1 MIIEVGD
8 IEVYPNLFIYV
19 GHSLESEE
27 RYEYVLHSSDEIN
40 TIGTFLDRM
49 ADGIAM
55 MGFNNTGYDYPVLH
69 HMFSMYRNATP
80 AETCMGIYKYS
91 NELIE
96 SNEKPWFKER
106 DIRIPQF
113 DLYLLHHF
121 NNKAKAC
128 GLKHIEIAMRMDN
141 VEDLPFSPGTFI
153 EEGDVKTVLDYCHHD
168 VAATKL
174 FAIASEKEIGLRKGL
189 SSTYNLKLY
198 DANDPKIGSEIILK
212 FIAEKMGIPH
222 WEIRKM
228 RTYRNGGLDLNDI
241 ILPYVKF
248 DTPEFSSVLDKFKN
262 TIVRDTKGD
271 LRYQMMFRDVPYDY
285 GTGGIHACTTSGSY
299 HEDEQHMIYDI
310 DVQSYYPNLAIRNK
324 KAPLHLG
331 DAFCE
336 VYETIFE
343 TRKTF
348 AKGTPENYG
357 LKIALNGV
365 YGKSNDIYSY
375 LYDPKFTMFITVN
388 GQLLLSMLTEWVLT
402 STDAVLLQANTDG
415 ITVRM
420 PRNQYDTVQALM
432 KKWEELTG
440 LVLEDAHYK
449 SMFIRDVNNYI
460 AVTTDDKYKF
470 KGAFEIDKAWH
481 KDQSHR
487 IVAIAVARACIFGVD
502 PSQTLL
508 EHMTAEHYDDLD
520 VKTHGIYDFC
530 GSVRARGGAKYETES
545 LNNGHHTIVPVQKT
559 NRYFVSN
566 DGIRLRKVLPPDAN
580 KKDVLELEPANQLNI
595 FNIVKDVKVEKQR
608 VSYIE
613 AGHNVTM
620 FNRTFDGPY
629 NLNFEYYLKECN
641 KILEQL

>member
-1 MIIEVGD
+1 
-8 IEVYPNLFIYV
+8 
-19 GHSLESEE
+19 
-27 RYEYVLHSSDEIN
+27 
-40 TIGTFLDRM
+40 M

-55 MGFNNTGYDYPVLH
+55 MGFNNIGYDYPVLH
-69 HMFSMYRNATP
+69 HMFGMYRNVSP
-80 AETCMGIYKYS
+80 AETCMSIYKYS
-91 NELIE
+91 NELIK
-96 SNEKPWFKER
+96 SDEKPWFKDS

-141 VEDLPFSPGTFI
+141 VEDLPFAPGTFI
-153 EEGDVKTVLDYCHHD
+153 EESDVKTVLDYCHHD

-174 FAIASEKEIGLRKGL
+174 FAIASEKEIELRKGL
-189 SSTYNLKLY
+189 SNTYNLKLY

-212 FIAEKMGIPH
+212 FIAEKMGTPH

-248 DTPEFSSVLDKFKN
+248 DTPEFNSVLDKFKD

-271 LRYQMMFRDVPYDY
+271 LKYQMMFRDVPYDY

-324 KAPLHLG
+324 KAPQHLG

-336 VYETIFE
+336 VYENIFE

-388 GQLLLSMLTEWVLT
+388 GQLLLSMLTEWILT

-420 PRNQYDTVQALM
+420 PRNQYDSVQTLM
-432 KKWEELTG
+432 KKWEKLTG

-460 AVTTDDKYKF
+460 AVTTDSKYKF

-487 IVAIAVARACIFGVD
+487 IVAIAVARACIFGVS

-508 EHMTAEHYDDLD
+508 EHMTIEHYDDLD
-520 VKTHGIYDFC
+520 VKTHGVYDFC
-530 GSVRARGGAKYETES
+530 GSVRARGGAKYETECI
-545 LNNGHHTIVPVQKT
+545 NNGQHIIVPFQKT

-566 DGIRLRKVLPPDAN
+566 DGVRLRKVLPPDEN
-580 KKDVLELEPANQLNI
+580 KKDILELEPANQLNI
-595 FNIVKDVKVEKQR
+595 FDIIEDVKIEKQR

-620 FNRTFDGPY
+620 FNRTFEGPY
-629 NLNFEYYLKECN
+629 NFNFEYYLKECN

>member
-1 MIIEVGD
+1 MRIEVGD

-19 GHSLESEE
+19 GHSLEGDE
-27 RYEYVLHSSDEIN
+27 RYEYVLHASDDVN
-40 TIGTFLDRM
+40 TLGAFLDRM

-55 MGFNNTGYDYPVLH
+55 MGFNNKGYDYPVLH
-69 HMFSMYRNATP
+69 HMFGMYRDVSP
-80 AETCMGIYKYS
+80 AKTCMGIYTYS
-91 NELIE
+91 EQLIN
-96 SNEKPWFKER
+96 SNDKPWFKDSE
-106 DIRIPQF
+106 IRIPQF

-141 VEDLPFSPGTFI
+141 VEDLPFAPGTFI
-153 EEGDVKTVLDYCHHD
+153 EQSDVKTVLDYCHHD
-168 VAATKL
+168 VAATKQ
-174 FAIASEKEIGLRKGL
+174 FALASSKEIDLRKGL

-262 TIVRDTKGD
+262 TVVRDTKGD
-271 LRYQMMFRDVPYDY
+271 LKHQMTFRGVPYDY
-285 GTGGIHACTTSGSY
+285 GTGGIHACRESGSY

-420 PRNQYDTVQALM
+420 PRDQYSIVQALM

-487 IVAIAVARACIFGVD
+487 IVAIAVARACIFGVS
-502 PSQTLL
+502 PSQTLQ
-508 EHMTAEHYDDLD
+508 EHMTTEHYDDLG
-520 VKTHGIYDFC
+520 VKAHGIYDFC

-545 LNNGHHTIVPVQKT
+545 LVNGSHTIVPVQKT

-566 DGIRLRKVLPPDAN
+566 DGVRLRKILPPDEN
-580 KKDVLELEPANQLNI
+580 KKDALELEPANQLNI
-595 FNIVKDVKVEKQR
+595 FDIVEDVKINKYR

-620 FNRTFDGPY
+620 FNRAFDGPY
-629 NLNFEYYLKECN
+629 DLNFEYYLKECN

>member
-1 MIIEVGD
+1 MRIEVGD

-19 GHSLESEE
+19 GHSLEGDE
-27 RYEYVLHSSDEIN
+27 RYEYVLHASDDVN
-40 TIGTFLDRM
+40 TLGTFLDRM

-55 MGFNNTGYDYPVLH
+55 MGFNNVGYDYPVLH
-69 HMFSMYRNATP
+69 HMFGMFRNVSP
-80 AETCMGIYKYS
+80 AETCMSIYRYS
-91 NELIE
+91 NELIK
-96 SNEKPWFKER
+96 SDEKPWFKDS
-106 DIRIPQF
+106 DIHIPQF

-128 GLKHIEIAMRMDN
+128 GLKHIEIAMRMEN
-141 VEDLPFSPGTFI
+141 VEDLPFTPGTFI
-153 EEGDVKTVLDYCHHD
+153 EESDVKTVLDYCHHD

-174 FAIASEKEIGLRKGL
+174 FALASEKEIELRKGL
-189 SSTYNLKLY
+189 SSTYKLKLY

-228 RTYRNGGLDLNDI
+228 RTYHNGGLDLNDI

-248 DTPEFSSVLDKFKN
+248 DTPEFNSVLEKFKSTVVN
-262 TIVRDTKGD
+262 DTKGD

-285 GTGGIHACTTSGSY
+285 GTGGIHACITSGSY

-324 KAPLHLG
+324 KAPQHLG

-336 VYETIFE
+336 VYENIFE

-357 LKIALNGV
+357 LKISLNGV

-388 GQLLLSMLTEWVLT
+388 GQLLLSMLTEWILT

-420 PRNQYDTVQALM
+420 PRNQYDTVQTLM

-487 IVAIAVARACIFGVD
+487 IVAIAVARACIFGVS

-508 EHMTAEHYDDLD
+508 EHMTIEHYDDLD
-520 VKTHGIYDFC
+520 VKTHGVYDFC

-566 DGIRLRKVLPPDAN
+566 DGVRLRKVLPPDAN

-595 FNIVKDVKVEKQR
+595 FDIVEDVKIEKQR

>member
-1 MIIEVGD
+1 MIKEVGD

-27 RYEYVLHSSDEIN
+27 RYEYVLHASDEEN
-40 TIGTFLDRM
+40 TIGQFLDRM
-49 ADGIAM
+49 TDGIAM
-55 MGFNNTGYDYPVLH
+55 MGFNNIGYDYPVLH
-69 HMFSMYRNATP
+69 HMFSISRDLSA
-80 AETCMGIYKYS
+80 AETCMSIFKYS
-91 NELIE
+91 DDLIH
-96 SNEKPWFKER
+96 SDQKPWFKDSEV
-106 DIRIPQF
+106 RIPQF
-113 DLYLLHHF
+113 DLFLMHHF

-128 GLKHIEIAMRMDN
+128 GLKHIEIAMRMEN
-141 VEDLPFSPGTFI
+141 VEDLPFAPGTFI
-153 EEGDVKTVLDYCHHD
+153 EKEDVQTVVDYCHHD

-174 FAIASEKEIGLRKGL
+174 FAIASEKEIDLRQGL
-189 SSTYNLKLY
+189 SKTYDLKLY

-228 RTYRNGGLDLNDI
+228 RTYRNGGIDLNDI

-248 DTPEFSSVLDKFKN
+248 DTPEFNSVLEKFKS

-271 LRYQMMFRDVPYDY
+271 LKHQVMFRGVPYDY

-324 KAPLHLG
+324 KAPQHLG

-336 VYETIFE
+336 VYENIFE

-357 LKIALNGV
+357 LKISLNGV

-420 PRNQYDTVQALM
+420 LRDQYSIVQTLM

-449 SMFIRDVNNYI
+449 SMFIRDVNNYLS
-460 AVTTDDKYKF
+460 VTTDNKYKF

-487 IVAIAVARACIFGVD
+487 IVSIAVARACIHGVSVED
-502 PSQTLL
+502 TIMNHLDID
-508 EHMTAEHYDDLD
+508 HYDDLN
-520 VKTHGIYDFC
+520 VKSHGIYDFC
-530 GSVRARGGAKYETES
+530 GSVRARGGARYETEYLKDGKHVVVS
-545 LNNGHHTIVPVQKT
+545 TQKT
-559 NRYFVSN
+559 NRYYVSN
-566 DGIRLRKVLPPDAN
+566 EGVYLRKVLPPDVN
-580 KKDVLELEPANQLNI
+580 KKDVLELQPTNQTSI
-595 FNIVKDVKVEKQR
+595 FDVIDDVKIDVERK
-608 VSYIE
+608 SYIE
-613 AGHNVTM
+613 AGHTVTM
-620 FNRTFDGPY
+620 FNRAFNGPY
-629 NLNFEYYLKECN
+629 DLNYDYYVNECN
-641 KILEQL
+641 KILNKL

>member
-1 MIIEVGD
+1 MIKEVGD

-27 RYEYVLHSSDEIN
+27 RYEYVLHASDEEN
-40 TIGTFLDRM
+40 TIGQFLDRM
-49 ADGIAM
+49 TDGIAM
-55 MGFNNTGYDYPVLH
+55 MGFNNIGYDYPVLH
-69 HMFSMYRNATP
+69 HMLGMYRNVSA
-80 AETCMGIYKYS
+80 AETCMNIYRYS
-91 NELIE
+91 DNLIR
-96 SNEKPWFKER
+96 SDEKPWIKDSEV
-106 DIRIPQF
+106 RIPQF
-113 DLYLLHHF
+113 DLFLMHHF

-128 GLKHIEIAMRMDN
+128 GLKHIEIAMRMEN
-141 VEDLPFSPGTFI
+141 VEDLPFTPGTYI
-153 EEGDVKTVLDYCHHD
+153 SKDDVSKVLSYCHHD
-168 VAATKL
+168 VAATKQ
-174 FAIASEKEIGLRKGL
+174 FALASKQEIELRKGL
-189 SSTYNLKLY
+189 SKTYGLKLY

-271 LRYQMMFRDVPYDY
+271 LKHQMTFRGVPYDY
-285 GTGGIHACTTSGSY
+285 GTGGIHACTASGSY
-299 HEDEQHMIYDI
+299 HEDEEHMIYDI

-324 KAPLHLG
+324 KAPQHLG

-388 GQLLLSMLTEWVLT
+388 GQLLLSMLTEWILT
-402 STDAVLLQANTDG
+402 STNAVLLQANTDG

-420 PRNQYDTVQALM
+420 PRSQYSIVQTLM

-449 SMFIRDVNNYI
+449 SMFIRDVNNYLS
-460 AVTTDDKYKF
+460 VTTDNKYKF

-487 IVAIAVARACIFGVD
+487 IVSIAVARACIHGVSVED
-502 PSQTLL
+502 TIMNHLDID
-508 EHMTAEHYDDLD
+508 HYDDLN
-520 VKTHGIYDFC
+520 VKSHGIYDFC
-530 GSVRARGGAKYETES
+530 GSVRARGGARYEIEYFKDGKHVVVST
-545 LNNGHHTIVPVQKT
+545 QKT
-559 NRYFVSN
+559 NRYYVSN
-566 DGIRLRKVLPPDAN
+566 EGVYLRKVLPPDVN
-580 KKDVLELEPANQLNI
+580 KKDILELQPSNQTNI
-595 FNIVKDVKVEKQR
+595 FDFIDDVKIDVERK
-608 VSYIE
+608 SYIE
-613 AGHNVTM
+613 AGYTVTM
-620 FNRTFDGPY
+620 FNRAFNGPY
-629 NLNFEYYLKECN
+629 DLNYDYYVNECN
-641 KILEQL
+641 KILNKL

>member
-69 HMFSMYRNATP
+69 HMFGMYRNVTP
-80 AETCMGIYKYS
+80 AETCMSIYRYS
-91 NELIE
+91 NELIK
-96 SNEKPWFKER
+96 SDEKPWFKER

-189 SSTYNLKLY
+189 SSTYDLKLY

-502 PSQTLL
+502 PSQTLQ

-566 DGIRLRKVLPPDAN
+566 DGVRLRKVLPPDAN

-595 FNIVKDVKVEKQR
+595 FNIVEDVKVEKQR

>member
-1 MIIEVGD
+1 
-8 IEVYPNLFIYV
+8 
-19 GHSLESEE
+19 
-27 RYEYVLHSSDEIN
+27 
-40 TIGTFLDRM
+40 
-49 ADGIAM
+49 
-55 MGFNNTGYDYPVLH
+55 
-69 HMFSMYRNATP
+69 
-80 AETCMGIYKYS
+80 
-91 NELIE
+91 
-96 SNEKPWFKER
+96 
-106 DIRIPQF
+106 
-113 DLYLLHHF
+113 
-121 NNKAKAC
+121 
-128 GLKHIEIAMRMDN
+128 
-141 VEDLPFSPGTFI
+141 
-153 EEGDVKTVLDYCHHD
+153 
-168 VAATKL
+168 
-174 FAIASEKEIGLRKGL
+174 
-189 SSTYNLKLY
+189 
-198 DANDPKIGSEIILK
+198 
-212 FIAEKMGIPH
+212 
-222 WEIRKM
+222 
-228 RTYRNGGLDLNDI
+228 
-241 ILPYVKF
+241 
-248 DTPEFSSVLDKFKN
+248 
-262 TIVRDTKGD
+262 
-271 LRYQMMFRDVPYDY
+271 
-285 GTGGIHACTTSGSY
+285 
-299 HEDEQHMIYDI
+299 MIYDI

-324 KAPLHLG
+324 KAPQHLG

-336 VYETIFE
+336 VYENIFE

-357 LKIALNGV
+357 LKISLNGV

-420 PRNQYDTVQALM
+420 PRGQYSIVQALM

-487 IVAIAVARACIFGVD
+487 IVAIAVARACIFGVS

-508 EHMTAEHYDDLD
+508 EHMTVEHYDDLD

-566 DGIRLRKVLPPDAN
+566 DGVRLRKVLPPDAN

-595 FNIVKDVKVEKQR
+595 FDIVEDVKVEKQR

>member
-1 MIIEVGD
+1 MRIEVGD

-19 GHSLESEE
+19 GHSLGGEE
-27 RYEYVLHSSDEIN
+27 RYEYVLHSSDEVN
-40 TIGTFLDRM
+40 TLGTFLDRM
-49 ADGIAM
+49 TDGIAM
-55 MGFNNTGYDYPVLH
+55 MGFNNIGYDYPVLH
-69 HMFSMYRNATP
+69 HMFGMFRNVSP
-80 AETCMGIYKYS
+80 AEACMSIYKYS
-91 NELIE
+91 NELIK
-96 SNEKPWFKER
+96 SDEKPWFKEC

-141 VEDLPFSPGTFI
+141 VEDLPFAPGTFI
-153 EEGDVKTVLDYCHHD
+153 EQNDVKTVLDYCHHD

-174 FAIASEKEIGLRKGL
+174 FAIASEKEIELRKGL
-189 SSTYNLKLY
+189 SNTYNLKLY

-212 FIAEKMGIPH
+212 FIAEKMGTPH

-248 DTPEFSSVLDKFKN
+248 DTPEFNSVLDKFKD

-271 LRYQMMFRDVPYDY
+271 LKYQMMFRDVPYDY

-324 KAPLHLG
+324 KAPQHLG

-336 VYETIFE
+336 VYENIFE

-388 GQLLLSMLTEWVLT
+388 GQLLLSMLTEWILT

-420 PRNQYDTVQALM
+420 PRNQYDSVQTLM

-460 AVTTDDKYKF
+460 AVTTDSKYKF

-487 IVAIAVARACIFGVD
+487 IVAIAVARACIFGVS

-508 EHMTAEHYDDLD
+508 EHMTIEHYDDLD
-520 VKTHGIYDFC
+520 VKTHGVYDFC
-530 GSVRARGGAKYETES
+530 GSVRARGGAKYETECI
-545 LNNGHHTIVPVQKT
+545 NNGQHIIVPFQKT

-566 DGIRLRKVLPPDAN
+566 DGVRLRKVLPPDEN
-580 KKDVLELEPANQLNI
+580 KKDILELEPANQLNI
-595 FNIVKDVKVEKQR
+595 FDIIEDVKIEKQR

-620 FNRTFDGPY
+620 FNRTFEGPY
-629 NLNFEYYLKECN
+629 NFNFEYYLKECN

>member
-1 MIIEVGD
+1 
-8 IEVYPNLFIYV
+8 
-19 GHSLESEE
+19 
-27 RYEYVLHSSDEIN
+27 
-40 TIGTFLDRM
+40 M

-55 MGFNNTGYDYPVLH
+55 MGFNNIGYDYPVLH
-69 HMFSMYRNATP
+69 HMFGMYRNVSP
-80 AETCMGIYKYS
+80 AETCMSIYKYS
-91 NELIE
+91 NELIK
-96 SNEKPWFKER
+96 SDEKPWFKDS

-141 VEDLPFSPGTFI
+141 VEDLPFAPGTFI
-153 EEGDVKTVLDYCHHD
+153 EESDVKTVLDYCHHD

-174 FAIASEKEIGLRKGL
+174 FAIASEKEIELRKGL
-189 SSTYNLKLY
+189 SNTYNLKLY

-212 FIAEKMGIPH
+212 FIAEKMGTPH

-248 DTPEFSSVLDKFKN
+248 DTPEFNSVLDKFKD

-271 LRYQMMFRDVPYDY
+271 LKYQMMFRDVPYDY

-324 KAPLHLG
+324 KAPQHLG

-336 VYETIFE
+336 VYENIFE

-388 GQLLLSMLTEWVLT
+388 GQLLLSMLTEWILT

-420 PRNQYDTVQALM
+420 PRNQYDTVQTLM

-449 SMFIRDVNNYI
+449 SMFIRDVNNYLS
-460 AVTTDDKYKF
+460 VTTDDKYKF

-487 IVAIAVARACIFGVD
+487 IVAIAVARACIFGVS

-508 EHMTAEHYDDLD
+508 EHMTIEHYDDLD
-520 VKTHGIYDFC
+520 VKTHGVYDFC
-530 GSVRARGGAKYETES
+530 GSVRARGGAKYETECI
-545 LNNGHHTIVPVQKT
+545 NNGQHIIVPFQKT

-566 DGIRLRKVLPPDAN
+566 DGVRLRKVLPPDEN
-580 KKDVLELEPANQLNI
+580 KKDILELEPANQLNI
-595 FNIVKDVKVEKQR
+595 FDIIEDVKIEKQR

-620 FNRTFDGPY
+620 FNRTFEGPY
-629 NLNFEYYLKECN
+629 NFNFEYYLKECN

>member
-1 MIIEVGD
+1 MRIEVGD

-19 GHSLESEE
+19 GHSLEGDE
-27 RYEYVLHSSDEIN
+27 RYEYVLHASDDVN
-40 TIGTFLDRM
+40 TLGTFLDRM

-55 MGFNNTGYDYPVLH
+55 MGFNNVGYDYPVLH
-69 HMFSMYRNATP
+69 HMFGMFRNVSP
-80 AETCMGIYKYS
+80 AETCMSIYRYS
-91 NELIE
+91 NELIK
-96 SNEKPWFKER
+96 SDEKPWFKDS
-106 DIRIPQF
+106 DIHIPQF

-128 GLKHIEIAMRMDN
+128 GLKHIEIAMRMEN
-141 VEDLPFSPGTFI
+141 VEDLPFAPGTFI
-153 EEGDVKTVLDYCHHD
+153 EESDVKTVLDYCHHD
-168 VAATKL
+168 VAATKQ
-174 FAIASEKEIGLRKGL
+174 FALASSKEIDLRKGL

-212 FIAEKMGIPH
+212 FIAEKIGIPH

-248 DTPEFSSVLDKFKN
+248 DTPEFSSVLEKFKS
-262 TIVRDTKGD
+262 TVVRDTKGD
-271 LRYQMMFRDVPYDY
+271 LKHQVMFRGVPYDY
-285 GTGGIHACTTSGSY
+285 GTGGIHACITSGSY

-324 KAPLHLG
+324 KAPQHLG

-336 VYETIFE
+336 VYENIFE

-357 LKIALNGV
+357 LKISLNGV

-420 PRNQYDTVQALM
+420 PRGQYSIVQALM

-449 SMFIRDVNNYI
+449 SMFIRDVNNI

-487 IVAIAVARACIFGVD
+487 IVAIAVARACIFGVS

-508 EHMTAEHYDDLD
+508 EHMTVEHYDDLD

-566 DGIRLRKVLPPDAN
+566 DGVRLRKVLPPDAN

-595 FNIVKDVKVEKQR
+595 FDIVEDVKVEKQR

>member
-1 MIIEVGD
+1 MRIEVGD

-19 GHSLESEE
+19 GHSLEGDE
-27 RYEYVLHSSDEIN
+27 RYEYVLHASDEVN
-40 TIGTFLDRM
+40 TLVEFLDRM
-49 ADGIAM
+49 TKGIAM
-55 MGFNNTGYDYPVLH
+55 MGFNNVGYDYPVLH
-69 HMFSMYRNATP
+69 HMFSMDRNMSSSEACMNIYR
-80 AETCMGIYKYS
+80 YS
-91 NELIE
+91 EQLIN
-96 SNEKPWFKER
+96 SNDKPWFKDNE
-106 DIRIPQF
+106 IRIPQF
-113 DLYLLHHF
+113 DLYLMHHF

-128 GLKHIEIAMRMDN
+128 GLKHIEIAMRMEN
-141 VEDLPFSPGTFI
+141 VEDLPFVPGTYI
-153 EEGDVKTVLDYCHHD
+153 SKDDVSKVLSYCHHD
-168 VAATKL
+168 VAATKQ
-174 FAIASEKEIGLRKGL
+174 FATASKQEIELRKELSRTYGLR
-189 SSTYNLKLY
+189 LY

-241 ILPYVKF
+241 ILLYVKF
-248 DTPEFSSVLDKFKN
+248 DTPEFNSVLSKFKN
-262 TIVRDTKGD
+262 TIVNDTKGD
-271 LRYQMMFRDVPYDY
+271 LKHQMVFRDVPYDY
-285 GTGGIHACTTSGSY
+285 GTGGIHACTASGSY

-310 DVQSYYPNLAIRNK
+310 DVQSYYPNLAIRNR
-324 KAPLHLG
+324 KAPQHLG

-388 GQLLLSMLTEWVLT
+388 GQLLLSMLTEWILT

-415 ITVRM
+415 ITIRM
-420 PRNQYDTVQALM
+420 SRDQYSIVQTLM

-440 LVLEDAHYK
+440 LVLEDAYYK

-487 IVAIAVARACIFGVD
+487 IVAIAVARACIFGVA

-508 EHMTAEHYDDLD
+508 EHMTTEHYDDLD
-520 VKTHGIYDFC
+520 VKAYGIYDLC
-530 GSVRARGGAKYETES
+530 GSVRARGGATYEIEYMHQ
-545 LNNGHHTIVPVQKT
+545 GKHMIVPVQKT

-566 DGIRLRKVLPPDAN
+566 EGVRLRKILPPDEN
-580 KKDVLELEPANQLNI
+580 KKDILELEPANQLNI
-595 FNIVKDVKVEKQR
+595 FDFVEDVKVEKER

-629 NLNFEYYLKECN
+629 NLNFDYYLNECN

>member
-80 AETCMGIYKYS
+80 TETCMGIYKYS

-96 SNEKPWFKER
+96 SDEKPWFKER

-153 EEGDVKTVLDYCHHD
+153 EESDVKTVLDYCHHD

-189 SSTYNLKLY
+189 SSTYDLKLY

-248 DTPEFSSVLDKFKN
+248 DTPEFDSVLDKFKN

-271 LRYQMMFRDVPYDY
+271 LKHQMVFRGVPYDY
-285 GTGGIHACTTSGSY
+285 GTGGIHACRESGSY

-420 PRNQYDTVQALM
+420 PRDQYDTVQALM

-487 IVAIAVARACIFGVD
+487 IVAIAVARACIFGVG
-502 PSQTLL
+502 PSQTLQ
-508 EHMTAEHYDDLD
+508 EHMTTEHYDDLG
-520 VKTHGIYDFC
+520 VKAHGIYDFC

-545 LNNGHHTIVPVQKT
+545 LVNGSHTIVPVQKT

-566 DGIRLRKVLPPDAN
+566 DGVSLRKILPPDEN
-580 KKDVLELEPANQLNI
+580 KKDALELEPANQLNI
-595 FNIVKDVKVEKQR
+595 FDIVEDVKIDKHR

>member
-1 MIIEVGD
+1 
-8 IEVYPNLFIYV
+8 
-19 GHSLESEE
+19 
-27 RYEYVLHSSDEIN
+27 
-40 TIGTFLDRM
+40 
-49 ADGIAM
+49 
-55 MGFNNTGYDYPVLH
+55 
-69 HMFSMYRNATP
+69 
-80 AETCMGIYKYS
+80 
-91 NELIE
+91 
-96 SNEKPWFKER
+96 
-106 DIRIPQF
+106 
-113 DLYLLHHF
+113 
-121 NNKAKAC
+121 
-128 GLKHIEIAMRMDN
+128 
-141 VEDLPFSPGTFI
+141 
-153 EEGDVKTVLDYCHHD
+153 
-168 VAATKL
+168 
-174 FAIASEKEIGLRKGL
+174 
-189 SSTYNLKLY
+189 
-198 DANDPKIGSEIILK
+198 
-212 FIAEKMGIPH
+212 
-222 WEIRKM
+222 M
-228 RTYRNGGLDLNDI
+228 RTYRNWGLDLNDI

-248 DTPEFSSVLDKFKN
+248 DTPEFSSVLEKFKS
-262 TIVRDTKGD
+262 TVVRDTKGD
-271 LRYQMMFRDVPYDY
+271 LKHQVMFRCVPYDY
-285 GTGGIHACTTSGSY
+285 GTGGIHACTESGSY
-299 HEDEQHMIYDI
+299 HEDEEHMIYDI

-324 KAPLHLG
+324 KAPQHLG

-357 LKIALNGV
+357 LKISLNGV

-420 PRNQYDTVQALM
+420 PRNQYDTVQILM

-487 IVAIAVARACIFGVD
+487 IVAIAVARACIFGVS
-502 PSQTLL
+502 PALTLL
-508 EHMTAEHYDDLD
+508 EHMTIEHYDDLD
-520 VKTHGIYDFC
+520 VKTHGVYDFC
-530 GSVRARGGAKYETES
+530 GSVRARGGAKYETECIT
-545 LNNGHHTIVPVQKT
+545 NGQHVIVPFQKT

-566 DGIRLRKVLPPDAN
+566 DGVRLRKVLPPDAN

-595 FNIVKDVKVEKQR
+595 FDIVEDVKVEKQR

>member
-1 MIIEVGD
+1 MRIEVGD

-19 GHSLESEE
+19 GHSLEGDE
-27 RYEYVLHSSDEIN
+27 RYEYVLHASDEVN
-40 TIGTFLDRM
+40 TLGAFLDRM

-55 MGFNNTGYDYPVLH
+55 MGFNNIGYDYPVLH
-69 HMFSMYRNATP
+69 HMFGMYRNVSP
-80 AETCMGIYKYS
+80 AETCMSIYKYS
-91 NELIE
+91 NELIK
-96 SNEKPWFKER
+96 SDEKPWFKDS

-141 VEDLPFSPGTFI
+141 VEDLPFAPGTFI
-153 EEGDVKTVLDYCHHD
+153 EESDVKTVLDYCHHD

-174 FAIASEKEIGLRKGL
+174 FAIASEKEIELRKGL
-189 SSTYNLKLY
+189 SNTYNLKLY

-212 FIAEKMGIPH
+212 FIAEKMGTPH

-248 DTPEFSSVLDKFKN
+248 DTPEFNSVLDKFKD

-271 LRYQMMFRDVPYDY
+271 LKYQMMFRDVPYDY

-324 KAPLHLG
+324 KAPQHLG

-336 VYETIFE
+336 VYENIFE

-388 GQLLLSMLTEWVLT
+388 GQLLLSMLTEWILT

-420 PRNQYDTVQALM
+420 PRNQYDSVQTLM
-432 KKWEELTG
+432 KKWEKLTG

-460 AVTTDDKYKF
+460 AVTTDSKYKF

-487 IVAIAVARACIFGVD
+487 IVAIAVARACIFGVS

-508 EHMTAEHYDDLD
+508 EHMTIEHYDDLD
-520 VKTHGIYDFC
+520 VKTHGVYDFC
-530 GSVRARGGAKYETES
+530 GSVRARGGAKYETECI
-545 LNNGHHTIVPVQKT
+545 NNGQHIIVPFQKT

-566 DGIRLRKVLPPDAN
+566 DGVRLRKVLPPDEN
-580 KKDVLELEPANQLNI
+580 KKDILELEPANQLNI
-595 FNIVKDVKVEKQR
+595 FDIIEDVKIEKQR

-620 FNRTFDGPY
+620 FNRTFEGPY
-629 NLNFEYYLKECN
+629 NFNFEYYLKECN

>member
-1 MIIEVGD
+1 MRIEVGD

-19 GHSLESEE
+19 GHSLGGEE
-27 RYEYVLHSSDEIN
+27 RYEYVLHSSDEVN
-40 TIGTFLDRM
+40 TLGAFLDRM

-55 MGFNNTGYDYPVLH
+55 MGFNNIGYDYPVLH
-69 HMFSMYRNATP
+69 HMFGMYRNVSP
-80 AETCMGIYKYS
+80 AETCMSIYKYS
-91 NELIE
+91 NELIK
-96 SNEKPWFKER
+96 SDEKPWFKDS

-141 VEDLPFSPGTFI
+141 VEDLPFAPGTFI
-153 EEGDVKTVLDYCHHD
+153 EESDVKTVLDYCHHD

-174 FAIASEKEIGLRKGL
+174 FAIASEKEIELRKGL
-189 SSTYNLKLY
+189 SNTYNLKLY

-212 FIAEKMGIPH
+212 FIAEKMGTPH

-248 DTPEFSSVLDKFKN
+248 DTPEFNSVLDKFKD

-271 LRYQMMFRDVPYDY
+271 LKYQMMFRDVPYDY

-324 KAPLHLG
+324 KAPQHLG

-336 VYETIFE
+336 VYENIFE

-388 GQLLLSMLTEWVLT
+388 GQLLLSMLTEWILT

-420 PRNQYDTVQALM
+420 PRNQYDSVQTLM
-432 KKWEELTG
+432 KKWEKLTG

-460 AVTTDDKYKF
+460 AVTTDSKYKF

-487 IVAIAVARACIFGVD
+487 IVAIAVARACIFGVS

-508 EHMTAEHYDDLD
+508 EHMTIEHYDDLD
-520 VKTHGIYDFC
+520 VKTHGVYDFC
-530 GSVRARGGAKYETES
+530 GSVRARGGAKYETECI
-545 LNNGHHTIVPVQKT
+545 NNGQHIIVPFQKT

-566 DGIRLRKVLPPDAN
+566 DGVRLRKVLPPDEN
-580 KKDVLELEPANQLNI
+580 KKDILELEPANQLNI
-595 FNIVKDVKVEKQR
+595 FDIIEDVKIEKQR

-620 FNRTFDGPY
+620 FNRTFEGPY
-629 NLNFEYYLKECN
+629 NFNFEYYLKECN